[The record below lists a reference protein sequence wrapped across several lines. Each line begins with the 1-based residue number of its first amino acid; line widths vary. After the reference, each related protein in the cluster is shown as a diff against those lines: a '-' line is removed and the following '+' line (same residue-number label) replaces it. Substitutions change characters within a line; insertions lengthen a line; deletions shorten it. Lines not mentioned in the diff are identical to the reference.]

1 MVEYDR
7 MWLAIQR
14 SPFMGVYF
22 SELYWLA
29 RHVEE
34 DTTRIF
40 DDTPPLTRP
49 GEGYIRVDHAL
60 HGRILAVLL
69 AAARIRALLRFRNRD
84 SSRAQR
90 EVLARRTAA
99 LLQVLD
105 GVDLAP
111 ILDGAARNSIE
122 HFDEYVDDAAVQSY
136 LGAIPRPT
144 LFAVDMVLNTRSVL
158 RQFDVSGKRPTIY
171 FIRAYIADERVFSN
185 CSRELRMEPLRDCC
199 SMIRQRV
206 EPLLP
211 DFAREEPGG
220 SMLVITAT
228 SFSGGDGMNS

>member
-1 MVEYDR
+1 MDEYDR
-7 MWLAIQR
+7 MWQAIQR
-14 SPFMGVYF
+14 SPFMGVYI

-29 RHVEE
+29 EQVEE

-40 DDTPPLTRP
+40 DDTPPPTRP
-49 GEGYIRVDHAL
+49 GESYIRVDHAL
-60 HGRILAVLL
+60 HERILAVLL
-69 AAARIRALLRFRNRD
+69 AAARTRALLRPRNRD
-84 SSRAQR
+84 GSRAQR

-99 LLQVLD
+99 LRQVLD

-111 ILDGAARNSIE
+111 VLDGAARNSIE
-122 HFDEYVDDAAVQSY
+122 HFDEYVDDAAIQSY
-136 LGAIPRPT
+136 RGAISRPT

-158 RQFDVSGKRPTIY
+158 GQFDVSGERPTTY

-185 CSRELRMEPLRDCC
+185 CGRELRMEPLRDCC

-211 DFAREEPGG
+211 DFAREERGG
-220 SMLVITAT
+220 SMLVVTAN
-228 SFSGGDGMNS
+228 SFSRGEGIDS